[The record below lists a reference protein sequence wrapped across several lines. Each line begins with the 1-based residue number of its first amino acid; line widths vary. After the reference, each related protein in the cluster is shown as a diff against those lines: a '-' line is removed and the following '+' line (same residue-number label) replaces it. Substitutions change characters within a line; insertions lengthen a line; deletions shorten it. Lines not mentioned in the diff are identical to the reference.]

1 MDRFPKLSV
10 ILQSI
15 FVLSQGQAAVE
26 RGFSLNQLLLRC
38 NMKEMSIVSR
48 RRIKDYMITHNFVPS
63 NVRITPELIKSVS
76 LFHNNRYTAFL
87 KDQKKEKAKGAA
99 DQQALVLEKEIKD
112 YEKKKND
119 LAQLVESLNGD
130 FVKYSLTAANEND
143 SKKMK

>member
-130 FVKYSLTAANEND
+130 FVKYSLTAANENEP
-143 SKKMK
+143 KKMK